1 MSTKAFDFALEE
13 EALRKALNAPQFEA
27 VMHAPGP
34 QLILAGAGSGKT
46 RVLTF
51 KIAWLIQAHGYRSDE
66 ILSVTFTNK
75 AAAEMRDRVG
85 KLLGF
90 TARLRWMGTFHSICA
105 RLLRLHATR
114 LGYSSSFTIFDT
126 DDQRKFVRRLLA
138 DQKLEEDARFTPD
151 KLRFWVSSMKNKG
164 LSPEDA
170 HREAAD
176 RFEERMAALYALYQ
190 VEMQKANAMDFDDLI
205 LLSIRLL
212 KSFPEVRALYQ
223 KGFHYVLVDEYQD
236 TNKAQYQLIQLLL
249 GPHHNLVV
257 VGDDDQSIYGWR
269 GADIG
274 NILSFKQDYANAKIT
289 KLEQNYRSSGHILGV
304 AGSVIKNNLQRMEK
318 RVWTDNP
325 PGDKPSL
332 TEHDDDNIEA
342 AWVARKMLSDTR
354 YRPGQTAVFYR
365 TNAQSRVLEDEL
377 RRQRIP
383 YLIVGGIRFYERKEV
398 KDLLAYLRLL
408 VNPKDSISL
417 QRVINVPKRGLGD
430 TSMQKVQDLAKA
442 KGLTLMDA
450 LKRADEAGV
459 GAKALSEIRK
469 FVSLVRDLRA
479 LAASMALPDLI
490 AELINRSGYR
500 AFLETEGTDESVDR
514 LNNIEELVA
523 AAQDFME
530 RKSRGEID
538 VEGLPDAPP
547 EPLALKL
554 DMGGEEVEFDGD
566 QVTLNPS
573 DFSAAN
579 QNGAAEGSEGENAAT
594 THNLAV
600 DLDLFLQEIA
610 LVSDSDSL
618 KQSQEAVTL
627 MTVHSAKGLEFP
639 RVFVT
644 GLEDGLFPLLR
655 DDDGDI
661 EEERR
666 LFYVA
671 ATRAEKDL
679 HLSYAR
685 RRRRYGGFQDALG
698 SRFLTEIDKNHL
710 ELKIAQARS
719 RPSFRDREDDSHH
732 RHAEVAYEDLSQEED
747 GLRKG
752 QKVQHARFGI
762 GSVVSSE
769 GHGEQMRVTVL
780 FQDHIR
786 RTLLAKFANLKV
798 LS

>member
-1 MSTKAFDFALEE
+1 MSRTLADALDEE
-13 EALRKALNAPQFEA
+13 TLRRSLNAPQFEA

-46 RVLTF
+46 RVLTY
-51 KIAWLIQAHGYRSDE
+51 KIAWLIQAHGFRSEE
-66 ILSVTFTNK
+66 ILAVTFTNK
-75 AAAEMRDRVG
+75 AAAEMRERVA

-90 TARLRWMGTFHSICA
+90 SARLRWMGTFHSICA
-105 RLLRLHATR
+105 RLLRLHAVR
-114 LGYSSSFTIFDT
+114 LGYTGSFTIFDT
-126 DDQRKFVRRLLA
+126 DDQRKFLKKLLQA
-138 DQKLEEDARFTPD
+138 QRLEEDARFTED
-151 KLRFWVSSMKNKG
+151 KVRFWVSSMKNSG
-164 LSPEDA
+164 MMPEDA
-170 HREAAD
+170 KREATD

-190 VEMQKANAMDFDDLI
+190 EEMQKANAMDFDDLI
-205 LLSIRLL
+205 LLAIRLL

-223 KGFHYVLVDEYQD
+223 AGFHYVLVDEYQD
-236 TNKAQYQLIQLLL
+236 TNKAQYQLIKLLI

-274 NILSFKQDYANAKIT
+274 NILSFKEDYPQAKVI

-304 AGSVIKNNLQRMEK
+304 AGSVIKNNRKRMPK
-318 RVWTDNP
+318 RVFTENAA
-325 PGDKPSL
+325 GDKPTL
-332 TEHDDDNIEA
+332 TEHEDDNLEA
-342 AWVARKMLSDTR
+342 AWVARKIQSDVR
-354 YRPGQTAVFYR
+354 YRAGETAVFYR

-398 KDLLAYLRLL
+398 KDVLAYLRLL
-408 VNPKDSISL
+408 VNRRDSLSL
-417 QRVINVPKRGLGD
+417 MRIINVPKRSIGE
-430 TSMQKVQDLAKA
+430 TSMQKVQDLAV
-442 KGLTLMDA
+442 LREIPLIDA
-450 LKRADEAGV
+450 LQRADEADV
-459 GAKALSEIRK
+459 GAKALSEMRK
-469 FVSLVRDLRA
+469 FVGLMRELRDLSQR
-479 LAASMALPDLI
+479 LTLPELI
-490 AELINRSGYR
+490 AEVINRSGYR
-500 AFLETEGTDESVDR
+500 TFLEKEATDESQDR

-523 AAQDFME
+523 AAQDFMD

-538 VEGLPDAPP
+538 MGD
-547 EPLALKL
+547 LA
-554 DMGGEEVEFDGD
+554 DM
-566 QVTLNPS
+566 
-573 DFSAAN
+573 A
-579 QNGAAEGSEGENAAT
+579 NGAEIGQSAESEASVQLDLTAPDQGAPNAP
-594 THNLAV
+594 NLAR

-610 LVSDSDSL
+610 LVADTDSL

-685 RRRRYGGFQDALG
+685 RRRRYGGFQDAIG
-698 SRFLTEIDKNHL
+698 SRFISEIDKNHY
-710 ELKIAQARS
+710 EMAGGRAR
-719 RPSFRDREDDSHH
+719 PKPLFRDRHDDEHHH
-732 RHAEVAYEDLSQEED
+732 RHTEVAYEDISQEAEAE
-747 GLRKG
+747 GGIRKG
-752 QKVQHARFGI
+752 QKVMHARFGL
-762 GSVVSSE
+762 GSVVQTE
-769 GHGEQMRVTVL
+769 GHGEQMRVTVV

-786 RTLLAKFANLKV
+786 RTLLAKFANLK
-798 LS
+798 LA